1 MLRFLFGILL
11 VQAVTAGLFLFSGA
25 SPGDI
30 RGWLPM
36 AVAAVAV
43 GVVASFWFATLA
55 QHQRSGELER
65 LRAEF
70 ARERADLRVKAERDK
85 QRAEQRTRKSL
96 VGESRR
102 AEARANRK
110 VAMIAASAGGLGVLM
125 IFASSLALGLS
136 LLTGAGGALAGY
148 ITGRRW
154 PTRGETPLLPGDRF
168 PLLQRLTR
176 PPDRRASHKSGRAAR
191 SAPADVVEPDRHL

>member
-11 VQAVTAGLFLFSGA
+11 VQAVTAGLFLFADA
-25 SPGDI
+25 SPADI
-30 RGWLPM
+30 KGWLPM
-36 AVAAVAV
+36 AVAAGAI
-43 GVVASFWFATLA
+43 GVVAAFWFATVA
-55 QHQRSGELER
+55 QNLRREELER
-65 LRAEF
+65 LRADF
-70 ARERADLRVKAERDK
+70 AKERADLRVKAERDK
-85 QRAEQRTRKSL
+85 QRAERRTRKDL

-102 AEARANRK
+102 TEARANRK

-154 PTRGETPLLPGDRF
+154 PPRDDTRLLPVDRF
-168 PLLQRLTR
+168 PLLQRLGR
-176 PPDRRASHKSGRAAR
+176 PAERRSSQKT
-191 SAPADVVEPDRHL
+191 

>member
-25 SPGDI
+25 APADVKA
-30 RGWLPM
+30 WLPM
-36 AVAAVAV
+36 AVAAAAV
-43 GVVASFWFATLA
+43 GVVAAFWFATVA
-55 QHQRSGELER
+55 QQQRSEELER

-85 QRAEQRTRKSL
+85 QRAERRTRKSL

-102 AEARANRK
+102 VEARANRK

-154 PTRGETPLLPGDRF
+154 PPRDETRLLPGDRF
-168 PLLQRLTR
+168 PLLQRLAR
-176 PPDRRASHKSGRAAR
+176 PSERRTSQKT
-191 SAPADVVEPDRHL
+191 